1 MARRTILVDSCVYL
15 RLARRVHPLLDT
27 PFGADG
33 HLLQIIAE
41 FEAEYTKQERL
52 HAIHPWVN
60 DAQYSANRTSPVV
73 LPHELVRRHTDAVR
87 VVDECAWER
96 DIALSRVDISALAT
110 ALLLECWLAT
120 DDVGLRDVALV
131 LEVETI
137 GSVEL
142 LRFLVNESR
151 LNTEE
156 AHDVLDYLV
165 SLPDLPAS
173 FRHDC
178 ARHFPDFGG

>member
-1 MARRTILVDSCVYL
+1 M
-15 RLARRVHPLLDT
+15 LDT

-33 HLLQIIAE
+33 HRLHIIAE
-41 FEAEYTKQERL
+41 FETEYGKQERL

-73 LPHELVRRHTDAVR
+73 LPHELLQRHTGAVR
-87 VVDECAWER
+87 VVDECAWEQ

-120 DDVGLRDVALV
+120 DDTGLRDVALI
-131 LEVETI
+131 LGVETV

-142 LRFLVNESR
+142 LRFLVDEGR
-151 LNTEE
+151 L
-156 AHDVLDYLV
+156 ADDDAVDVLEYLT

-173 FRHDC
+173 FQYDC
-178 ARHFPDFGG
+178 GRHFPGFGC